1 MATKTVT
8 LKDSNGDTLYPVT
21 DSNVVNINQ
30 QKTLAQALDG
40 VVYAED
46 PTQNATPTAWVT
58 SDDIAWNTC
67 NVIIDSS
74 PSASTFFGGSYS
86 KTFTVPKDGYYE
98 ISTPFS
104 CIAHRSANAQ
114 SALYVAID
122 SSTKFTY
129 SYMSTSGDTEWGT
142 NRRTI
147 GSASFIVA
155 LTAGQHT
162 LSTSG
167 NLYYDSSISGY
178 TAIGSFYAKYFAPS
192 S

>member
-1 MATKTVT
+1 MATYKKQ
-8 LKDSNGDTLYPVT
+8 LRDKDNNIIYPAQGLGTITGD
-21 DSNVVNINQ
+21 NI
-30 QKTLAQALDG
+30 D
-40 VVYAED
+40 
-46 PTQNATPTAWVT
+46 W
-58 SDDIAWNTC
+58 STC

-74 PSASTFFGGSYS
+74 PTASTFFGGSYS

-104 CIAHRSANAQ
+104 CVTHRVANAQ
-114 SALYVAID
+114 SYLDVKID
-122 SSTKFTY
+122 NNIVFTY
-129 SYMSTSGDTEWGT
+129 SYMSTSGDNEWGA

-147 GSASFIVA
+147 GSTSFIIA

-167 NLYYDSSISGY
+167 NLYYDSSISAY
-178 TAIGSFYAKYFAPS
+178 TSIGSFYAKYFAPS

>member
-1 MATKTVT
+1 MAIDDNTSYELTGYQV
-8 LKDSNGDTLYPVT
+8 KD
-21 DSNVVNINQ
+21 
-30 QKTLAQALDG
+30 LAGRIRRKADASS
-40 VVYAED
+40 V
-46 PTQNATPTAWVT
+46 PTSISDLGQVT
-58 SDDIAWNTC
+58 SSDIDWSTC
-67 NVIIDSS
+67 NVVIDNS
-74 PSASTFFGGSYS
+74 PNTSTFFGGSYS

-104 CIAHRSANAQ
+104 CIAHRVANAQ

-122 SSTKFTY
+122 NSIKFTY

-142 NRRTI
+142 SRRTI
-147 GSASFIVA
+147 GSTSFIVA

-178 TAIGSFYAKYFAPS
+178 TSIGSFYAKYFAPS

>member
-1 MATKTVT
+1 MAEYVT
-8 LKDSNGDTLYPVT
+8 LKKADGTVIYPQSV
-21 DSNVVNINQ
+21 I
-30 QKTLAQALDG
+30 AQ
-40 VVYAED
+40 VAEGSISGSQID
-46 PTQNATPTAWVT
+46 W
-58 SDDIAWNTC
+58 STC

-74 PSASTFFGGSYS
+74 PTASTFFGGSYS
-86 KTFTVPKDGYYE
+86 KTFTVPEDGYYE

-104 CIAHRSANAQ
+104 CVAHRTSNAQ
-114 SALYVAID
+114 AALYVAID
-122 SSTKFTY
+122 NSTKFTY

-167 NLYYDSSISGY
+167 NLYYDSSLSAYTTIS
-178 TAIGSFYAKYFAPS
+178 SFYAKYFAPS